1 MKADN
6 NYLEMELVV
15 TYFPNGVSVV
25 AQTTLSSAIARDLSE
40 VGHWQQVETNNKWKP
55 AAKYLIERGIFQMF
69 ETVRLFV
76 LFLQAFL

>member
-40 VGHWQQVETNNKWKP
+40 VGHWQQVETKNK
-55 AAKYLIERGIFQMF
+55 
-69 ETVRLFV
+69 
-76 LFLQAFL
+76 